1 MVSVNFQQANTV
13 HLNEGNGR
21 FVALDRGPLT
31 ESSCKSSCAVF
42 DDLSNDGKIDLF
54 IGDEGNCLPELF
66 LKAPMNSIFQS
77 MEQNAATSSHSFTE
91 LALAFDAD
99 GDGIDDILDL
109 NAENTPNMLFK
120 GDGDG
125 GFEQMHAGSL
135 TEEDVIST
143 AKMNDAS
150 GVVLDCDND
159 GDLDVFLSSWVCASP
174 SPSPSIVSGCA
185 LPRGCMT
192 RCHG

>member
-143 AKMNDAS
+143 AKITMPAAW
-150 GVVLDCDND
+150 C
-159 GDLDVFLSSWVCASP
+159 
-174 SPSPSIVSGCA
+174 SIAITTETWTCS
-185 LPRGCMT
+185 
-192 RCHG
+192 